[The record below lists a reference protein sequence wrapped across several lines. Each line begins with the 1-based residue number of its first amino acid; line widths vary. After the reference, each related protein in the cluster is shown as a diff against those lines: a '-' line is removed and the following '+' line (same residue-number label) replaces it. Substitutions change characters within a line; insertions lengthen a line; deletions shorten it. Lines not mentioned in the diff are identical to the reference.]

1 MRVPVAFDVVGV
13 QIWGILI
20 GAWWCLVVVL
30 ICIFPMTYNMEHL
43 FMCLFAV
50 LVYLLLESLGLGLF
64 LNQVEFCKF
73 FVYFR

>member
-1 MRVPVAFDVVGV
+1 
-13 QIWGILI
+13 
-20 GAWWCLVVVL
+20 
-30 ICIFPMTYNMEHL
+30 MEHL

-50 LVYLLLESLGLGLF
+50 LVYLLLDSLGFGLF